1 MIRNYLREVSH
12 VITYHGNTT
21 EILGNMSHMQSR
33 SKILYMQ
40 AKPSPSQALSLS
52 HPKPPKASPRKPGR
66 QAQPAW
72 SRCAAGR
79 EAQDVVGA

>member
-21 EILGNMSHMQSR
+21 EIIGNMSHMQSR

-52 HPKPPKASPRKPGR
+52 HPKPLKPALGSPDARPSQPGAGALQGAKPR
-66 QAQPAW
+66 M
-72 SRCAAGR
+72 
-79 EAQDVVGA
+79 

>member
-52 HPKPPKASPRKPGR
+52 HPKPLKPALGSPDARPSQPGAGALR
-66 QAQPAW
+66 QGAQP
-72 SRCAAGR
+72 RM
-79 EAQDVVGA
+79 

>member
-52 HPKPPKASPRKPGR
+52 HPEPLKPALGSPDARPSQPGAGALRQGAKPR
-66 QAQPAW
+66 M
-72 SRCAAGR
+72 
-79 EAQDVVGA
+79 